1 MCRYHI
7 DASHLPII
15 CIIDPRTGLKVRDY
29 DGQTIKA
36 DDLATIRKSPAC
48 LFTYHDLLCVDK
60 EGRALVTDVSSLWY
74 P

>member
-1 MCRYHI
+1 MPVRVTCSDPTFRGPCCRYHI

-36 DDLATIRKSPAC
+36 DDLATIRKSVYIPSTT
-48 LFTYHDLLCVDK
+48 FCVC
-60 EGRALVTDVSSLWY
+60 G
-74 P
+74 